1 MDDIQ
6 EDFLLFAFVAFE
18 GDQEGRFDE
27 ERSVDVI
34 DLVVILIVD
43 VEQSGLDDFR
53 GFGFELDFLLVE
65 MVG

>member
-1 MDDIQ
+1 
-6 EDFLLFAFVAFE
+6 VAFE

-53 GFGFELDFLLVE
+53 GFGFEHDFLLVE

>member
-1 MDDIQ
+1 MGEIL

-18 GDQEGRFDE
+18 GDQESRFDE
-27 ERSVDVI
+27 ERSVDVV

-53 GFGFELDFLLVE
+53 GFGFKRDFLLVE